1 MKNRNIG
8 HKPAYKNELLV
19 SAIIGTMGGYYEQTN

>member
-8 HKPAYKNELLV
+8 HKPAYKNELLI
-19 SAIIGTMGGYYEQTN
+19 SAISGSEVRNG